1 MLSPETPPILSFE
14 SSWRSL
20 YDVILESLLP
30 INLDVG
36 ESPSMVI
43 LRLLRTWGV
52 RSLPPPALSLCMQL
66 TASRDI
72 SRQTP
77 SWSYHWVVASLQV
90 SREGTS
96 AMTF

>member
-14 SSWRSL
+14 CSWRSL

-30 INLDVG
+30 ANLDAG

-52 RSLPPPALSLCMQL
+52 RSLPPHALSLCMQL

-77 SWSYHWVVASLQV
+77 SWSYHWVVASL
-90 SREGTS
+90 
-96 AMTF
+96 